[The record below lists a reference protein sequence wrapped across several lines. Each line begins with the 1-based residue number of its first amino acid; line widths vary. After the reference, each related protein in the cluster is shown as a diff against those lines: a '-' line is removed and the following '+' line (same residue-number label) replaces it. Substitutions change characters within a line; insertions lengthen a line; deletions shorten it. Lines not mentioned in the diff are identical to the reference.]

1 MRILKMVRS
10 ILLAILLTMCFL
22 ARAQQPA
29 GDADTLATKLT
40 NWMKTTLA
48 LSDEQVSQVHDI
60 NLKYAEKMV
69 ALQRKT
75 IPRRQKVEILQDND
89 AAKENELKK
98 VFTAGQFKLYQAKK
112 EELKKQMKQKA
123 REKKKGT

>member
-1 MRILKMVRS
+1 MRNTKTVRN
-10 ILLAILLTMCFL
+10 ILLVILLTMCCL
-22 ARAQQPA
+22 AQAQPG

-48 LSDEQVSQVHDI
+48 LSDEQVSQVQEI
-60 NLKYAEKMV
+60 NQKYAEKMY

-75 IPRRQKVEILQDND
+75 IPRRQKLEILKDND

-98 VFTAGQFKLYQAKK
+98 VFTVDQFKLYQAKK

-123 REKKKGT
+123 KEKKKGT

>member
-1 MRILKMVRS
+1 MKKVKTVRNILSV
-10 ILLAILLTMCFL
+10 ILLTMCCL
-22 ARAQQPA
+22 AGAQQPA

-40 NWMKTTLA
+40 NWMKITLT
-48 LSDEQVSQVHDI
+48 LSDEQVSQLQEI

-69 ALQRKT
+69 ALKRKT
-75 IPRRQKVEILQDND
+75 IPRRQKLEILNDND

-98 VFTAGQFKLYQAKK
+98 VFTADQFKLYQAKK